1 MSSKMLFV
9 QNELHF
15 ITFCA
20 KRVFIKDGY
29 CPVCI
34 AFRCAFELFCA
45 CHFVNKRHRNQK
57 YRVVGKLNNSALKY
71 LLRFLFSDG
80 NNNNCTCC
88 QKNYKSGNND
98 KQRIERI
105 AA

>member
-1 MSSKMLFV
+1 MDIAQSALRSVMHLNSFAHV
-9 QNELHF
+9 ILS
-15 ITFCA
+15 
-20 KRVFIKDGY
+20 IKDI
-29 CPVCI
+29 VI
-34 AFRCAFELFCA
+34 
-45 CHFVNKRHRNQK
+45 NKRHRNQK

-80 NNNNCTCC
+80 DNNNCTCC

-105 AA
+105 AS

>member
-1 MSSKMLFV
+1 MLFV

-71 LLRFLFSDG
+71 LLHTVHCPYSILPVDV
-80 NNNNCTCC
+80 
-88 QKNYKSGNND
+88 QV
-98 KQRIERI
+98 
-105 AA
+105 AATAAV